1 MSNYSQKF
9 GSSMRGYFFSLFEP
23 ERAFESLEKR
33 ETLDIFSSFLG
44 KIEVGTDNL
53 NGELRAVH

>member
-1 MSNYSQKF
+1 
-9 GSSMRGYFFSLFEP
+9 MRGYFFRCLSLRELLKVW
-23 ERAFESLEKR
+23 RREKH
-33 ETLDIFSSFLG
+33 LIIFPSFLG